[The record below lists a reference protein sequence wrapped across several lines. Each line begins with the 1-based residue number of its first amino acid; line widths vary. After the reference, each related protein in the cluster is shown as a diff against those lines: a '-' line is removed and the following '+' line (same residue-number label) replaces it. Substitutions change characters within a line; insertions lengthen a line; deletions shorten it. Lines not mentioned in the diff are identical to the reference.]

1 MIAAAPSQLLPFRH
15 EKPEEAFAPAARRI
29 RVIIVDDQ
37 PVEREVMRR
46 MLRNESDI
54 EIVATCANG
63 KEALDSIKRFQ
74 PDLLFLD
81 VQMPELDGFGVVSHL
96 DPAHVPVIIFVTAN
110 EAFARRAFDVHALD
124 YLLKPCTRERLRV
137 ALQRARE
144 EIQHKRAGNVR
155 QKLSELLIRD
165 LKAWS
170 RQPDRLAV
178 RSGDRILVL
187 SLSDIDWVEAEDNA
201 SRIHSG
207 KESHLLRDS
216 LVALEAKLPPDTF
229 LRINRSTLV
238 NIERIKE
245 LQPLPDCEFAVV
257 LRNGTRLTL
266 TRAYRDRLQRLGV

>member
-1 MIAAAPSQLLPFRH
+1 MIVAAPSQLLPFRQ
-15 EKPEEAFAPAARRI
+15 EKPEEAAPTSRRI

-54 EIVATCANG
+54 EIVATCTNG

-81 VQMPELDGFGVVSHL
+81 VQMPELDGFGVVSLL

-124 YLLKPCTRERLRV
+124 YLLKPCTRERLRI

-144 EIQHKRAGNVR
+144 EIQHKRSGAVR
-155 QKLSELLIRD
+155 QKLSDLLIKD
-165 LKAWS
+165 LKTWA

-187 SLSDIDWVEAEDNA
+187 TLSDIDWVEASDNA
-201 SRIHSG
+201 ARVYSG

-216 LVALEAKLPPDTF
+216 LAAIESKLPPETF

-245 LQPLPDCEFAVV
+245 LQPLPDGEYAVV